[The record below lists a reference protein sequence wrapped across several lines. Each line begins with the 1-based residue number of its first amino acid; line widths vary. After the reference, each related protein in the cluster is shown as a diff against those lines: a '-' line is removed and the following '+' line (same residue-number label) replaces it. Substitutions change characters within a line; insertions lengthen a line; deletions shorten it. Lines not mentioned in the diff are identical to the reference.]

1 MKALI
6 YTGNKEKIVDFAEK
20 PKPTP
25 GEGQVMVK
33 MTAAALN
40 HRDQWMRVGKY
51 PGLQPDVTLGSD
63 GCGVVEEVG
72 DGVEP
77 GLVGDEVIINPNNNW
92 GPDPKAQALDYHILG
107 MPKDGTFAE
116 YLVVNKDR
124 VQLKPTHLSSEQAAA
139 LPLGGM
145 TAFRACFTQG
155 NVNNDSKVL
164 ITGIGGGVA
173 LFALQFCTAV
183 GAKVYVSSSSNEKI
197 DKAVDLGAVAGFNYT
212 EETWTKEANKLAAG
226 FDVVVDSAGGD
237 AINNYLKVVKPGGTI
252 VFFGSTIGP
261 SNGLDLFRM
270 FWSQVRLQGST
281 MGNDQEFLDMIQ
293 FVGENEITPIVD
305 SVRPFNQVVSAF
317 DEMEK
322 GSQMGKLVVTF

>member
-6 YTGNKEKIVDFAEK
+6 YTGNKEKIVDFVDKSK
-20 PKPTP
+20 PAP
-25 GEGQVMVK
+25 GAGQVLVK

-51 PGLQPDVTLGSD
+51 PGLQAGVTLGSD

-72 DGVEP
+72 EGVDS
-77 GLVGDEVIINPNNNW
+77 GLVGNEVIINPNNNW
-92 GPDPKAQALDYHILG
+92 GPDPKAQSLDYHILG
-107 MPKDGTFAE
+107 MPQDGTFAE
-116 YLVVNKDR
+116 YLLVNQDR
-124 VQLKPTHLSSEQAAA
+124 VQHKPAHLGSEQAAA

-145 TAFRACFTQG
+145 TAFRACFTQA
-155 NVNNDSKVL
+155 NVNKDSKVL

-197 DKAVDLGAVAGFNYT
+197 DKAVGLGAIAGFNYK
-212 EETWTKEANKLAAG
+212 EETWTKEANKEVGG
-226 FDVVVDSAGGD
+226 FDAVIDSAGGD

-252 VFFGSTIGP
+252 VFFGSTLGP

-305 SVRPFNQVVSAF
+305 SVRPFDQIISAF
-317 DEMEK
+317 NQMEK